1 MCSRAATPLPL
12 SFRPGPAGTESRW
25 PPAIITR
32 GASSGPVSPM
42 TLAVSR
48 CSDTART
55 TNLARRPAR
64 PSSASEPS
72 ASAGMRR
79 PGRAS
84 VPATGRS
91 FWSATSTAAAPA
103 RCALSALMRKKQVP
117 RCTSAISPVR
127 NAAKSSA
134 AQPSP
139 AARTCPVARPAGENC
154 SVRTGRTRRPAA
166 VSRGG
171 ADSR

>member
-25 PPAIITR
+25 PPAIVTR
-32 GASSGPVSPM
+32 GACSGPVSPM

-48 CSDTART
+48 CPDTART
-55 TNLARRPAR
+55 TTVARRPAR

-91 FWSATSTAAAPA
+91 FWSATSTAPAPA
-103 RCALSALMRKKQVP
+103 RCALSALMRKKQRP
-117 RCTSAISPVR
+117 ALHERDLAVR
-127 NAAKSSA
+127 NEAK
-134 AQPSP
+134 
-139 AARTCPVARPAGENC
+139 
-154 SVRTGRTRRPAA
+154 
-166 VSRGG
+166 
-171 ADSR
+171 